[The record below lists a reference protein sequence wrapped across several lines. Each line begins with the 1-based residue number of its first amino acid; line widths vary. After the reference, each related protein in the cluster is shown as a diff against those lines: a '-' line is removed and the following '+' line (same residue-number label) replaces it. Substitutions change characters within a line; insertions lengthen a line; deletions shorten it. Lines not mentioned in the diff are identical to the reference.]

1 MPAFKPASHY
11 AINPENYAWYMGL
24 MRRLVNTLRLN
35 IKVHGD
41 KRLLHDGDIF
51 LFNHFA
57 RFETAVPP
65 FLIYE
70 ETGTYVRSVAHYGLF
85 EANAKL
91 EKFLAEMGAVP
102 SNLPGMMPLLAADI
116 LRGCKVMIFPEGG
129 MIKDRRVTDANGVF
143 GILSDRDGKFRP
155 LHRGAAVLAVTLDLL
170 KARLKK
176 LDDAGL
182 EPWADQLEM
191 AVVDLRT
198 AVNRPTVLVP
208 TTITFYPIRTSE
220 NFLSRTAELL
230 LGRMPRQGVEEL
242 LVESN
247 LLLRDTDMDLRLGEP
262 IVVQRESS
270 LWQNL
275 LLEQGLSGIKT
286 VEGLFELKENAGGW
300 FDRLLANMAGIEIDR
315 IRDVYTE
322 RLYKGIMV
330 NLSHLAARLLVNLAR
345 PEPVEV
351 NAAVFH
357 RAVYLA
363 IKGVQ
368 RAQGLYL
375 HRSLTEPGRYR
386 SVLDGAN
393 DDLIKFIDTAVAQ
406 GLIRRVRDKGGEG
419 YVLSPKLLVEPE
431 LKVARQDNL
440 VAVYA
445 NETLPLPALRE
456 IIADTWR
463 EACAI
468 NNKALARLLFDDEL
482 RSYQARKAFFAKPRF
497 KDINDKE
504 SIGQDGNGGN
514 VGEPFLLMPSRLV
527 PARNMAVVLVH
538 GFRATPA
545 QLRGFGEKLAAAGYL
560 VVGVRLAGHGTSP
573 WDLHRRTW
581 QEWVESLARG
591 FRIARMLSGSA
602 EGKVVLVGFS
612 TGAALSL
619 YYAAQK
625 PEGLAGVVSVA
636 APLAVQDRNISLVPW
651 VSKLNR
657 LVSSI
662 TGNDGVVPF
671 YKNEP
676 DEPEVSYRA
685 LPVQAVQQLVEL
697 MATLKG
703 ALPKIA
709 APALVMQADK
719 DPVVSPESAE
729 RIYGLLGSKD
739 KALEIVEADLHD
751 ILGRNVG
758 VTQETIVAFLRRL
771 SV

>member
-11 AINPENYAWYMGL
+11 AINPEKYVWYMGL

-41 KRLLHDGDIF
+41 KQLLRDGDVF

-70 ETGTYVRSVAHYGLF
+70 ETGAYVRSVAHHGLF
-85 EANAKL
+85 EASAKL
-91 EKFLAEMGAVP
+91 EKFLTDMGGVP

-116 LRGCKVMIFPEGG
+116 LRGRKVMIFPEGG

-143 GILSDRDGKFRP
+143 GIFSDRDGKFRP
-155 LHRGAAVLAVTLDLL
+155 LHRGAAVLAVTLDLF

-176 LDDAGL
+176 LDAAGL

-191 AVVDLRT
+191 TVEALRA

-208 TTITFYPIRTSE
+208 TTITFYPIRTGE

-230 LGRMPRQGVEEL
+230 LGKMPRQGVEEL

-262 IVVQRESS
+262 IMVQRESS

-286 VEGLFELKENAGGW
+286 MEGFFELKENASGW
-300 FDRLLANMAGIEIDR
+300 FERLLAGMAGMEIDR

-330 NLSHLAARLLVNLAR
+330 NLSHLAARLLVSRAR
-345 PEPVEV
+345 SEPVEV
-351 NAAVFH
+351 NATVFH

-363 IKGVQ
+363 IKG
-368 RAQGLYL
+368 AQHAPGLYL

-386 SVLDGAN
+386 GVLDGTN
-393 DDLIKFIDTAVAQ
+393 EDLIKFIDTAVTQ
-406 GLIRRVRDKGGEG
+406 GLMRRQKDKAGDS
-419 YVLSPKLLVEPE
+419 YILSPKLLVEPE

-456 IIADTWR
+456 IIADAWR

-468 NNKALARLLFDDEL
+468 NNKALARQLFDDERL
-482 RSYQARKAFFAKPRF
+482 SYLARKAFFAKPRF

-504 SIGQDGNGGN
+504 NPNGN
-514 VGEPFLLMPSRLV
+514 GEPFLLMPSRLV

-538 GFRATPA
+538 GFRSSPA

-573 WDLHRRTW
+573 WDLHQRTW

-591 FRIARMLSGSA
+591 FRIGKMLSGHA
-602 EGKVVLVGFS
+602 ALVGFS

-625 PEGLAGVVSVA
+625 PEGLSGVVSVA

-657 LVSSI
+657 LVSTF

-676 DEPEVSYRA
+676 DEPENSYRA

-697 MATLKG
+697 MAALKDE
-703 ALPKIA
+703 LPKIA
-709 APALVMQADK
+709 APALVMQANK

-729 RIYGLLGSKD
+729 RIYGLIGGKD
-739 KALEIVEADLHD
+739 KALEIIGADLHD
-751 ILGRNVG
+751 ILGKNVG
-758 VTQETIVAFLRRL
+758 VTQETVVAFLKKL
-771 SV
+771 SSE